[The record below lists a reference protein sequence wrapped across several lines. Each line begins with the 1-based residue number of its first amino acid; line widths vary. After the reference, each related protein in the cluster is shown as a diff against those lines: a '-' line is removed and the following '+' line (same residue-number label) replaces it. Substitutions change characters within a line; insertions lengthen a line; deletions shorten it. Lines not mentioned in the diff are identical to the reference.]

1 MRCGFVPVAAPFS
14 KRLALSVLSLR
25 AAVLPGVTAGLFARL
40 LGKWVSVLQFRKVWS
55 SAKGAIIQAPIPRT
69 TETILWL
76 EIKNLGMCSWTIL
89 FVRSCVG
96 LGSVMA
102 KRACPLKPARLKVLS
117 KLL

>member
-1 MRCGFVPVAAPFS
+1 MLAVIAP
-14 KRLALSVLSLR
+14 LVMTNI
-25 AAVLPGVTAGLFARL
+25 AVDYLGEVFATDA
-40 LGKWVSVLQFRKVWS
+40 S

-96 LGSVMA
+96 LGSLME
-102 KRACPLKPARLKVLS
+102 KRACPLKPVRLKVLS